1 MPRPKL
7 NIRDFFIKS
16 MKSIMNSE
24 STYFIYENFLSE
36 SILKEKFNKRFLNKF
51 KEYLYSDESYIIFQE
66 LLDNDKKRRQVIF
79 VDKTKENINNNKW
92 NEVYKVVNEIIVPS
106 INKMLISGNLNETKY
121 KIITSGLLSE
131 DGCSEQRLH
140 SDNNNNNKCKI
151 KLSIYS
157 YIFTLVVELSRKNFI
172 AILAIEDGTT
182 IDILDINRVRRT
194 ISIKKGSFFIAR
206 GIFIHAGLVNIYCYV

>member
-7 NIRDFFIKS
+7 SIRDFFIKS

-36 SILKEKFNKRFLNKF
+36 TILKEKFNKRFLNKF

-79 VDKTKENINNNKW
+79 GDKRKENINNNKW

-151 KLSIYS
+151 KLLFILIY
-157 YIFTLVVELSRKNFI
+157 LL
-172 AILAIEDGTT
+172 
-182 IDILDINRVRRT
+182 
-194 ISIKKGSFFIAR
+194 
-206 GIFIHAGLVNIYCYV
+206 